1 MRQRKPSTT
10 IFQEIF
16 DANADGK
23 ISAAELEEALKKL
36 GSVTHDDDCD
46 FDRMMTEIDTD
57 GDGNI
62 SYQEFIDFITWIAMH
77 GRLSSL
83 NRG

>member
-23 ISAAELEEALKKL
+23 ISAAELEEALNKL
-36 GSVTHDDDCD
+36 GSVTHDDVN
-46 FDRMMTEIDTD
+46 RMMTEIDTD
-57 GDGNI
+57 
-62 SYQEFIDFITWIAMH
+62 ELEALARTCV
-77 GRLSSL
+77 SSDPSK
-83 NRG
+83 

>member
-23 ISAAELEEALKKL
+23 ISAAELEEALNKL
-36 GSVTHDDDCD
+36 GSVTHDDVN
-46 FDRMMTEIDTD
+46 RMMTEIDTD

-62 SYQEFIDFITWIAMH
+62 SCQEFIDFITWIAMH
-77 GRLSSL
+77 GRFSSL

>member
-36 GSVTHDDDCD
+36 GSVTHDDVN
-46 FDRMMTEIDTD
+46 RMMTEIDTD

>member
-16 DANADGK
+16 DANADGN

-36 GSVTHDDDCD
+36 GSVTHDDVN
-46 FDRMMTEIDTD
+46 RMMTEIDTD

-62 SYQEFIDFITWIAMH
+62 VSRIHRFYYLDRNAWKALKSQQRI
-77 GRLSSL
+77 G
-83 NRG
+83 